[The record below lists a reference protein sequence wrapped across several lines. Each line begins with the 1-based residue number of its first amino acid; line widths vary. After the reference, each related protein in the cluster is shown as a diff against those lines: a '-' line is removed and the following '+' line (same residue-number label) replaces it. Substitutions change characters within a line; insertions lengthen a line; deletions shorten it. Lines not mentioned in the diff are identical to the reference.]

1 MDTNPFLRDFIKMR
15 KTLGSPDT
23 TGKPKDKE
31 PKLSGMSM
39 ETIIEKKPPAKSVMK
54 FFKKRFSED
63 SCSEED

>member
-1 MDTNPFLRDFIKMR
+1 MEHNAFLRDFIKMR
-15 KTLGSPDT
+15 RSLGSPDT

-31 PKLSGMSM
+31 PKLSGMTM

-63 SCSEED
+63 SCSDDD